1 MAQDPQGKSP
11 LAAYVP
17 KPFQGIIGAA
27 VVHDDHLIAHAAI
40 ETSLKLAEQAGDIGG
55 LVIDGDHH
63 RKLIERL
70 AQRRCEGEEGLVCA
84 QESNAARAGGWNPW
98 NAIVGSFL

>member
-27 VVHDDHLIAHAAI
+27 VIHDDHLIAHAAI
-40 ETSLKLAEQAGDIGG
+40 ETSLNLTEQASDIGG
-55 LVIDGDHH
+55 LVIDGITTESSSSVLL
-63 RKLIERL
+63 KG
-70 AQRRCEGEEGLVCA
+70 AVKVRRGACVREK
-84 QESNAARAGGWNPW
+84 
-98 NAIVGSFL
+98 

>member
-27 VVHDDHLIAHAAI
+27 VIHDDHLIAHAAI
-40 ETSLKLAEQAGDIGG
+40 ETSLNLTEQASDIGG
-55 LVIDGDHH
+55 LVIDGDHY